1 MALGANVQSIEA
13 LKAFRIAV
21 CKLAE
26 AARSALAE
34 ADADLQRHGM
44 WLSDDRR
51 RHWQSE
57 IRKRGEQHRL
67 AKMAL
72 LQKQLQA
79 GTLGARLSC
88 VDEEKAVALAQR
100 RLEEA
105 HRKSANTVR
114 WIRQLEEQVFEY
126 KGLLQALN
134 HALDVDVANGL
145 AWLDRMTESLEAYV
159 ALAPPSAPAPET
171 EGLPSM
177 ARTGVGT
184 PATEP
189 APDTPAASSGHA
201 STEEP
206 PPESSTQETD
216 S

>member
-13 LKAFRIAV
+13 LKAFRVAL
-21 CKLAE
+21 CKFVE
-26 AARSALAE
+26 AARSALGE
-34 ADADLQRHGM
+34 ADADLQRHGF

-57 IRKRGEQHRL
+57 IRKRDEKHRQ

-72 LQKQLQA
+72 LEKKLQA
-79 GTLGARLSC
+79 SAMGGRLSC

-105 HRKSANTVR
+105 HLRSANTIR
-114 WIRQLEEQVFEY
+114 WIRRLEEQVFEY
-126 KGLLQALN
+126 KGLLQAMN

-159 ALAPPSAPAPET
+159 ALAPPTAPPPQAE
-171 EGLPSM
+171 ELPSI
-177 ARTGVGT
+177 ARTGVGL
-184 PATEP
+184 
-189 APDTPAASSGHA
+189 AASDPSPGTKAEPSGGS
-201 STEEP
+201 STNEVQ
-206 PPESSTQETD
+206 PEDGTQETTP
-216 S
+216 